1 MEKERRNGCFSEEE
15 VDLLKLQFTDLFGQL
30 KMVEMTGGQAEKAI
44 KEGYAINRYAL
55 GGLRCEGAA
64 PDSETLKDRA
74 GKTWPESS
82 AMSWILTE
90 TRRGRIPGDF

>member
-44 KEGYAINRYAL
+44 KEGYAINRYA
-55 GGLRCEGAA
+55 
-64 PDSETLKDRA
+64 
-74 GKTWPESS
+74 
-82 AMSWILTE
+82 
-90 TRRGRIPGDF
+90 GRP